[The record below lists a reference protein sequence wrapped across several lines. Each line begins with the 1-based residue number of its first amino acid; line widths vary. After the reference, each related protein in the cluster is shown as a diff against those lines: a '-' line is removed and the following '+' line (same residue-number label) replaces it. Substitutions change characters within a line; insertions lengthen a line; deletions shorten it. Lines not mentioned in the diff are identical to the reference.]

1 VYPTFTGGVEGRQ
14 QIIRLLDMGRPEG
27 LHLEGTSAEASV
39 AFSTRQDDAVVGLR
53 ISLVFSYRRVG
64 RDDGELDLSQQ

>member
-1 VYPTFTGGVEGRQ
+1 
-14 QIIRLLDMGRPEG
+14 MGRPEG